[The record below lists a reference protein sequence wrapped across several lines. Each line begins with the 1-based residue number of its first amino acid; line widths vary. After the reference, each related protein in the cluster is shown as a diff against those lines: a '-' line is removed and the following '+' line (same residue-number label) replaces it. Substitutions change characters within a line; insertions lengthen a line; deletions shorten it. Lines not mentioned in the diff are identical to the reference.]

1 MTNVQKVEPT
11 RLPMF
16 AANAIIDCIL
26 AKSADATLVAC
37 TAVAAAA
44 AAAFQTSEKAPKA
57 RGSEIQGSRFRC
69 MRTVIIWKLA
79 PLNT

>member
-16 AANAIIDCIL
+16 AAKAIIDCIL

-37 TAVAAAA
+37 AAPA
-44 AAAFQTSEKAPKA
+44 AAAFQTSEKAPKD